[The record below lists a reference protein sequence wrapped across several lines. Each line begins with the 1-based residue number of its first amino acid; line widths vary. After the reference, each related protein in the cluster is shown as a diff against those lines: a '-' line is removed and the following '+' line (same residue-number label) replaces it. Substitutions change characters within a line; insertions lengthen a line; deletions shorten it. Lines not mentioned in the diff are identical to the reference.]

1 MHTCKYTQAYVHL
14 HKYSYKQT
22 GSRSPKSS
30 CPCRGY
36 VCVSVSPK
44 AFLLSHLPKHSVSN
58 CCAKRK
64 HICLDF
70 HRIALCITT
79 ATWKKRPHKDLD
91 SSHLAEMSERKGGQ
105 LLWSPAWSKVGNSQ
119 QTEQSPAC
127 TTCSGDEKELPK
139 VSAKAPGNVNIFTFP
154 MGIYS
159 WPRCTL
165 FDLPPALSSNLNHS
179 PSSHP
184 ACIYEE

>member
-1 MHTCKYTQAYVHL
+1 MGLYFHHFLFFFFLIVHNTSVAFSGHLGTTPRSEADTYEHTYMHTCKYMQAHVQL

-44 AFLLSHLPKHSVSN
+44 AFLLSHLPKGFVSN
-58 CCAKRK
+58 CCTKRK
-64 HICLDF
+64 HICLDL

-105 LLWSPAWSKVGNSQ
+105 LL
-119 QTEQSPAC
+119 
-127 TTCSGDEKELPK
+127 
-139 VSAKAPGNVNIFTFP
+139 
-154 MGIYS
+154 
-159 WPRCTL
+159 
-165 FDLPPALSSNLNHS
+165 
-179 PSSHP
+179 
-184 ACIYEE
+184 